1 MCGAMSINTAAWSV
15 VGMMS
20 IMVCSANVQAQEQAF
35 PRCTIDAAPRTTFLE
50 HYAAGHLAIAEA
62 NFERAHT
69 QFADALALCMDDEVI
84 WFLARVNER
93 LGKPDDAARLDE
105 TWRAQRE
112 LHGLSLDA
120 PKKPAWSVP
129 QTGALASASRS
140 LELADAEQRTA
151 NSGTYPIPLP
161 SVYKHADSITT
172 IHVGAF
178 PRAASL
184 ARLSVQI
191 APAAGA
197 SLWLSDGTF
206 LGNAPLEEV
215 MIPART
221 DIVLVLKVNSEQV
234 LVRTVRAEPRTH
246 QRLFITVPK

>member
-1 MCGAMSINTAAWSV
+1 MYGVRSMNAATLSVMAMI
-15 VGMMS
+15 S
-20 IMVCSANVQAQEQAF
+20 IMACSTHVQAQEQAF
-35 PRCTIDAAPRTTFLE
+35 PRCTLDAAPRTTFLE

-62 NFERAHT
+62 NFESARA
-69 QFADALALCMDDEVI
+69 QFTDALALCMDDEVI

-93 LGKPDDAARLDE
+93 LGKSDDAARLDE
-105 TWRAQRE
+105 TWRVQRE
-112 LHGLSLDA
+112 LYGLPLDV

-129 QTGALASASRS
+129 QERALASASRT
-140 LELADAEQRTA
+140 LELADAEQHTV
-151 NSGTYPIPLP
+151 NWGTYPIPLP

-191 APAAGA
+191 VPAAGA
-197 SLWLSDGTF
+197 TLWLSDGTF
-206 LGNAPLEEV
+206 LGNAPLDEV

-221 DIVLVLKVNSEQV
+221 DIVLVLKVDSEQV

-246 QRLFITVPK
+246 QRLFIAVPK